1 MENYNEILSFINGYK
16 EGSFVYP
23 RVIKRHF
30 NIDGLET
37 YKILEDLV
45 DKNILQRSY
54 QLQCSGC
61 GHSDNI
67 FYEALNQI
75 SDLSI
80 CGCCRSKMNSIKDT
94 IVFYKKK

>member
-16 EGSFVYP
+16 EGCFIYP
-23 RVIKRHF
+23 RVIKRYF
-30 NIDGLET
+30 NIDGLQV

-45 DKNILQRSY
+45 DKNVLKRSY

-67 FYEALNQI
+67 FYETLNQI
-75 SDLSI
+75 DDLLI
-80 CGCCRSKMNSIKDT
+80 CSCCRKEMNVVKD
-94 IVFYKKK
+94 VVLFYKKS